1 MVLSSYSAVM
11 IVAGGSGVTFALS
24 EAEEVVQMLQR
35 GKSRIRFIDV
45 VWITQDMSKDI
56 FLPCSSWLISALR
69 FFEPTYCSVLRDS
82 LCL

>member
-56 FLPCSSWLISALR
+56 FFLAL
-69 FFEPTYCSVLRDS
+69 LG
-82 LCL
+82 